1 MWSDI
6 LNRNCRWFAFAR
18 WRGKA
23 SSRNSHTS
31 DFLVVLDR
39 GHVIET
45 GTYAELVARN
55 GLYVRLIRRQLGS
68 REAVAAVGE

>member
-1 MWSDI
+1 
-6 LNRNCRWFAFAR
+6 
-18 WRGKA
+18 
-23 SSRNSHTS
+23 
-31 DFLVVLDR
+31 VLDR
-39 GHVIET
+39 GHVVET